1 MKYLNDNYVSAIN
14 NNSAYKA
21 AIIKIKSEV
30 DDFYSSFNDDPS
42 IISEWGHYYFCNY
55 DGGRL
60 IYDRKNPKSH
70 KCEIC
75 GKDYTDEVYDGVWT
89 YFYRNEAI
97 LTAWKAAALYAYD
110 KNPHY
115 LDILMEIIGFYAKN
129 YTKFVIHN
137 KERDRFLN
145 IDDMKWGC
153 GRIMPQGLNESI
165 ITIRMIQALEIVKN
179 DLPKSFLD
187 EIYHSM
193 FKEIF
198 KLLKPQVN
206 QIHNIRC
213 WNNSAIAVMGFFFN
227 DKEMIDFVFNGE
239 YNIIRQI
246 KEGVTK
252 DGFWYEGSIHYNF
265 FTLEGITPALLFSSI
280 YNYDFDLD
288 AKNIIRNM
296 FISAYNYAFT
306 NLYLPNPND
315 GWPSINLKTYS
326 YIYSVAAKV
335 FNSDKEIVNILKI
348 ILNNKYPR
356 TTLPLSKPYYINNEI
371 AFEQL
376 LLNTDMDIHNYSIIP
391 QKTLNFSM
399 SSFGMIRNE
408 NMNVFVKYG
417 LNGPSHAH
425 PDIINIEVMYK
436 DGMISR
442 DISNAGYISLLCNE
456 WHRRSLAHNTVIMN
470 GLDITS
476 RSPGKTLKYSKDH
489 IICEALNVYD
499 GVDEIRE
506 IKLLKNGFS
515 DIVQIK
521 STNDGVFDYVFHLEN
536 DINLAISNDFI
547 SSNLGFKE
555 NGYQYVKDV
564 MKYNK
569 KTDVLTLEAKRSNQN
584 IAIDLDLKDHEL
596 YIAKTMDNPVNKERT
611 TIIIRG
617 NGKNICYKMS
627 LRIGEENGK
636 N

>member
-425 PDIINIEVMYK
+425 PDIINIEVMYE

-596 YIAKTMDNPVNKERT
+596 YVAKTMDNPVNKERT

-617 NGKNICYKMS
+617 NGKKICYKMS

>member
-145 IDDMKWGC
+145 VDDMKWGC

-165 ITIRMIQALEIVKN
+165 ITIRMIQALEIVKS

-521 STNDGVFDYVFHLEN
+521 SANDGVFDYVFHLEN

-547 SSNLGFKE
+547 SSSLGFKE

-596 YIAKTMDNPVNKERT
+596 YVAKTIDNPVNKERT

>member
-521 STNDGVFDYVFHLEN
+521 SANDGVFDYVFHLEN

-547 SSNLGFKE
+547 SSSLGFKE
-555 NGYQYVKDV
+555 NGYQYVKNV

-569 KTDVLTLEAKRSNQN
+569 KTDFLTLEAKRSKQN

-596 YIAKTMDNPVNKERT
+596 YVAKTMDNPVNKERT

-617 NGKNICYKMS
+617 NGKNICYKIS

>member
-265 FTLEGITPALLFSSI
+265 FTLEGITPAVLFSSI

-521 STNDGVFDYVFHLEN
+521 SANDGVFDYVFHLEN

-547 SSNLGFKE
+547 SSSLGFKE

-596 YIAKTMDNPVNKERT
+596 YVAKTMDNPVNKERT

>member
-165 ITIRMIQALEIVKN
+165 ITIRMIQALEIVKS
-179 DLPKSFLD
+179 DLPKLFLD

-476 RSPGKTLKYSKDH
+476 RSPGKMLKYSKDH

-521 STNDGVFDYVFHLEN
+521 SANDGVFDYVFHLEN

-547 SSNLGFKE
+547 SSSLGFKE

-569 KTDVLTLEAKRSNQN
+569 KTDFLTLEGKRSNQN

-596 YIAKTMDNPVNKERT
+596 YVAKTMDNPVNKERT

>member
-521 STNDGVFDYVFHLEN
+521 SANDGVFDYVFHLEN
-536 DINLAISNDFI
+536 DVNLAISNDFI
-547 SSNLGFKE
+547 SSSLGFKE

>member
-326 YIYSVAAKV
+326 YIYSVATKV

-521 STNDGVFDYVFHLEN
+521 SANDGVFDYVFHLEN

-547 SSNLGFKE
+547 SSSLGFKE

-569 KTDVLTLEAKRSNQN
+569 KTDFLTLEAKRSNQN

-596 YIAKTMDNPVNKERT
+596 YVAKTMDNPVNKERT

>member
-60 IYDRKNPKSH
+60 IYDRNNPKSH

-97 LTAWKAAALYAYD
+97 LMAWKAAALYAYD

-476 RSPGKTLKYSKDH
+476 RSPGKMLKYSKDH

-521 STNDGVFDYVFHLEN
+521 SANDGVFDYVFHLEN

-547 SSNLGFKE
+547 SSSLGFKE

-569 KTDVLTLEAKRSNQN
+569 KTDFLTLEGKRSNQN

-596 YIAKTMDNPVNKERT
+596 YVAKTMDNPVNKERT

>member
-165 ITIRMIQALEIVKN
+165 ITIRMIQALEIVKS

-521 STNDGVFDYVFHLEN
+521 SANDGVFDYVFHLEN

-547 SSNLGFKE
+547 SSSLGFKE

-596 YIAKTMDNPVNKERT
+596 YVAKTMDNPVNKERT

>member
-165 ITIRMIQALEIVKN
+165 ITIRMIQALEIVKS

-476 RSPGKTLKYSKDH
+476 RSPGKMLKYSKDH

-521 STNDGVFDYVFHLEN
+521 SANDGVFDYVFHLEN

-547 SSNLGFKE
+547 SSSLGFKE

-569 KTDVLTLEAKRSNQN
+569 KTDFLTLEGKRSNQN

-596 YIAKTMDNPVNKERT
+596 YVAKTMDNPVNKERT

>member
-425 PDIINIEVMYK
+425 PDIINIEVMYE

-521 STNDGVFDYVFHLEN
+521 SANDGVFDYVFHLEN
-536 DINLAISNDFI
+536 DINLTISNDFI
-547 SSNLGFKE
+547 SSSLGFKE

-564 MKYNK
+564 IKYNK

-596 YIAKTMDNPVNKERT
+596 YVAKTMDNPVNKERT

>member
-110 KNPHY
+110 KNPNY

-165 ITIRMIQALEIVKN
+165 ITIRMIQALEIVKS

-193 FKEIF
+193 FREIF

-265 FTLEGITPALLFSSI
+265 FTLEGITPTLLFASI
-280 YNYDFDLD
+280 YNYDFDPE
-288 AKNIIRNM
+288 AKAIVRNM
-296 FISAYNYAFT
+296 FVSAYNYAFT

-335 FNSDKEIVNILKI
+335 FSSDKEIVNILKI

-476 RSPGKTLKYSKDH
+476 RSTGKTLKYSKEH

-521 STNDGVFDYVFHLEN
+521 SANDGVFDYVFHLEN

-547 SSNLGFKE
+547 SSSLGFKE

-596 YIAKTMDNPVNKERT
+596 YVAKTMDNPVNKERT

-627 LRIGEENGK
+627 LRIGE
-636 N
+636 

>member
-137 KERDRFLN
+137 KERERFLS

-153 GRIMPQGLNESI
+153 GRILPQGLNESI

-193 FKEIF
+193 FREIF

-335 FNSDKEIVNILKI
+335 FNSDTEIVNILKI

-376 LLNTDMDIHNYSIIP
+376 LLNTDMDIHNYSIIS

-547 SSNLGFKE
+547 SSSLGFKE

-569 KTDVLTLEAKRSNQN
+569 KTDFLTLEAKRSKQN

>member
-60 IYDRKNPKSH
+60 IYDRNNPKSH

-165 ITIRMIQALEIVKN
+165 ITIRMIQALEIVKS

-521 STNDGVFDYVFHLEN
+521 SANDGVFDYVFHLEN

-547 SSNLGFKE
+547 SSSLGFKE

-569 KTDVLTLEAKRSNQN
+569 KTDFLTLEGKRSNQN

-596 YIAKTMDNPVNKERT
+596 YVAKTMDNPVNKERT

>member
-165 ITIRMIQALEIVKN
+165 ITIRMIQALEIVKS

-521 STNDGVFDYVFHLEN
+521 SANDGVFDYVFHLEN

-547 SSNLGFKE
+547 SSSLGFKE

-569 KTDVLTLEAKRSNQN
+569 KTDFLTLEGKRSNQN

-596 YIAKTMDNPVNKERT
+596 YVAKTMDNPVNKERT

-617 NGKNICYKMS
+617 NGKNICYKMF

>member
-60 IYDRKNPKSH
+60 IYDRNNPKSH

-521 STNDGVFDYVFHLEN
+521 SANDGVFDYVFHLEN

-547 SSNLGFKE
+547 SSSLGFKE

-584 IAIDLDLKDHEL
+584 IAIDLDLKDYEL

>member
-30 DDFYSSFNDDPS
+30 DDFYSSFKDDPS
-42 IISEWGHYYFCNY
+42 VISEWGHYYFCNY

-75 GKDYTDEVYDGVWT
+75 GKNYTDEVYDGVWT

-110 KNPHY
+110 KNQHY
-115 LDILMEIIGFYAKN
+115 LDILMKIIGFYAKN

-137 KERDRFLN
+137 KERERFLSVEE
-145 IDDMKWGC
+145 MTWGC
-153 GRIMPQGLNESI
+153 GRILPQGLNESI

-179 DLPKSFLD
+179 DLPKLFLD
-187 EIYHSM
+187 EIYNSM

-227 DKEMIDFVFNGE
+227 DKEMIDFAFNGE

-280 YNYDFDLD
+280 YNYDFDLE

-335 FNSDKEIVNILKI
+335 FNSDKEIVNILKN

-376 LLNTDMDIHNYSIIP
+376 LLNTDMDIHNYNIVS
-391 QKTLNFSM
+391 QKTLNFPM
-399 SSFGMIRNE
+399 SNFGMLRNE
-408 NMNVFVKYG
+408 SMNVFVKYG

-425 PDIINIEVMYK
+425 PDIINIEVMHK

-456 WHRRSLAHNTVIMN
+456 WHRRSLAHNTIIMN
-470 GLDITS
+470 GQDITS
-476 RSPGKTLKYSKDH
+476 RSPGKTLKYSKNH

-499 GVDEIRE
+499 GVNEIRE

-515 DIVQIK
+515 DIVQIESK
-521 STNDGVFDYVFHLEN
+521 NDGVFDYVFHLEN
-536 DINLAISNDFI
+536 DISLKMSNDFI
-547 SSNLGFKE
+547 PSDLGFKE
-555 NGYQYVKDV
+555 NGYQYVKNV

-569 KTDVLTLEAKRSNQN
+569 KTDFLTLEAKRSNQN
-584 IAIDLDLKDHEL
+584 IVIDLDLKEHEL
-596 YIAKTMDNPVNKERT
+596 YIVKTMDNPVNKERT

-617 NGKNICYKMS
+617 NGKNICYKMT
-627 LRIGEENGK
+627 LRIGEENER

>member
-425 PDIINIEVMYK
+425 PDIINIEVMYE

-506 IKLLKNGFS
+506 TKLLKNGFS

-521 STNDGVFDYVFHLEN
+521 SANDGVFDYVFHLEN

-547 SSNLGFKE
+547 SSSLGFKE

-564 MKYNK
+564 IKYNK

-596 YIAKTMDNPVNKERT
+596 YVAKTMDNPVNKERT

>member
-596 YIAKTMDNPVNKERT
+596 YVAKTMDNPVNKERT

>member
-60 IYDRKNPKSH
+60 IYDRNNPKSH

-165 ITIRMIQALEIVKN
+165 ITIRMIQALEIVKS

-335 FNSDKEIVNILKI
+335 FNYDKEIVNILKI

-521 STNDGVFDYVFHLEN
+521 SANDGVFDYVFHLEN

-547 SSNLGFKE
+547 SSSLGFKE

-569 KTDVLTLEAKRSNQN
+569 KTDFLTLEGKRSNQN

-596 YIAKTMDNPVNKERT
+596 YVAKTMDNPVNKERT

>member
-165 ITIRMIQALEIVKN
+165 ITIRMIQALEIVKS

-193 FKEIF
+193 FREIF

-265 FTLEGITPALLFSSI
+265 FTLEGITPTLLFASI
-280 YNYDFDLD
+280 YNYDFDPE
-288 AKNIIRNM
+288 AKAIVRNM
-296 FISAYNYAFT
+296 FVSAYNYAFT

-335 FNSDKEIVNILKI
+335 FSSDKEIVNILKI

-521 STNDGVFDYVFHLEN
+521 SANDGVFDYVFHLEN

-547 SSNLGFKE
+547 SSSLGFKE

-596 YIAKTMDNPVNKERT
+596 YVAKTMDNPVNKERT

>member
-521 STNDGVFDYVFHLEN
+521 SANDGVFDYVFHLEN

-547 SSNLGFKE
+547 SSSLGFKE

-596 YIAKTMDNPVNKERT
+596 YVAKTMDNPVNKERT

>member
-506 IKLLKNGFS
+506 IRLLKNGFS

-521 STNDGVFDYVFHLEN
+521 SANDGVFDYVFHLEN

-596 YIAKTMDNPVNKERT
+596 YVAKTMDNPVNKERT

>member
-165 ITIRMIQALEIVKN
+165 IAIRMIQALEIVKS

-521 STNDGVFDYVFHLEN
+521 SANDGVFDYVFHLEN

-547 SSNLGFKE
+547 SSSLGFKE

-569 KTDVLTLEAKRSNQN
+569 KTDFLTLEAKRSNQN

-596 YIAKTMDNPVNKERT
+596 YVAKTMDNPVNKERT

>member
-137 KERDRFLN
+137 KERERFLS
-145 IDDMKWGC
+145 IEDMKWGC
-153 GRIMPQGLNESI
+153 GRILPQGLNESI

-193 FKEIF
+193 FREIF

-280 YNYDFDLD
+280 YNYDFDLE

-376 LLNTDMDIHNYSIIP
+376 LLNTDMDIHNYSIIS

-399 SSFGMIRNE
+399 SNFGMIRNE
-408 NMNVFVKYG
+408 NVNIFVKYG

-521 STNDGVFDYVFHLEN
+521 SSNDGVFDYVFHLEN
-536 DINLAISNDFI
+536 DINLKISNDFI
-547 SSNLGFKE
+547 SSSLGFKE

-569 KTDVLTLEAKRSNQN
+569 KTDVLTLEAKRSKQN
-584 IAIDLDLKDHEL
+584 ITIDLDLKDHEL

>member
-60 IYDRKNPKSH
+60 IYDRNNPKSH

-436 DGMISR
+436 DGIISR

-521 STNDGVFDYVFHLEN
+521 SANDGVFDYVFHLEN

-547 SSNLGFKE
+547 SSSLGFKE

-569 KTDVLTLEAKRSNQN
+569 KTDFLTLEAKRSNQN

-596 YIAKTMDNPVNKERT
+596 YVAKTMDNPVNKERT

>member
-425 PDIINIEVMYK
+425 PDIINIEVMYE

-547 SSNLGFKE
+547 SSSLGFKE

-596 YIAKTMDNPVNKERT
+596 YVAKTMDNPVNKERT

>member
-137 KERDRFLN
+137 KERERFLS
-145 IDDMKWGC
+145 IEDMKWGC
-153 GRIMPQGLNESI
+153 GRILPQGLNESI

-193 FKEIF
+193 FREIF

-376 LLNTDMDIHNYSIIP
+376 LLNTDMDIHNYSIIS

-547 SSNLGFKE
+547 SSSLGFKE

-569 KTDVLTLEAKRSNQN
+569 KTDFLTLEAKRSKQN

>member
-21 AIIKIKSEV
+21 AIIKIKLEV

-60 IYDRKNPKSH
+60 IYDRNNPKSH

-521 STNDGVFDYVFHLEN
+521 SANDGVFDYVFHLEN

-547 SSNLGFKE
+547 SSSLGFKE

-564 MKYNK
+564 IKYNK

-596 YIAKTMDNPVNKERT
+596 YVAKTMDNPVNKERT

>member
-470 GLDITS
+470 DLDITS

-521 STNDGVFDYVFHLEN
+521 SANDGVFDYVFHLEN

-547 SSNLGFKE
+547 SSSLGFKE

-596 YIAKTMDNPVNKERT
+596 YVAKTMDNPVNKERT

>member
-1 MKYLNDNYVSAIN
+1 MKYLNDNYVDAIN
-14 NNSAYKA
+14 KNSAYKA

-30 DDFYSSFNDDPS
+30 DDFYSDFHDDPS
-42 IISEWGHYYFCNY
+42 VISEWGHYYFCNY

-60 IYDRKNPKSH
+60 IYDRKNPHSH

-75 GKDYTDEVYDGVWT
+75 SKDYTDEVYDGVWT
-89 YFYRNEAI
+89 YFYCNEAI

-115 LDILMEIIGFYAKN
+115 LDVLKNIIGFYAKN

-137 KERDRFLN
+137 KERERFLN
-145 IDDMKWGC
+145 VSDMKWGC
-153 GRIMPQGLNESI
+153 GRILPQGLNESI

-179 DLPKSFLD
+179 DLPAEFLD
-187 EIYHSM
+187 EIYNNM

-227 DKEMIDFVFNGE
+227 DKEMLDFVFHGE

-265 FTLEGITPALLFSSI
+265 FTLEGITPTLLFASI
-280 YNYDFDLD
+280 YNYDFDPE
-288 AKNIIRNM
+288 AKAIVRNM
-296 FISAYNYAFT
+296 FVSAYNYAFT

-335 FNSDKEIVNILKI
+335 FSSDKEIVNILKI

-376 LLNTDMDIHNYSIIP
+376 LLNTDMDIHDYHNIC
-391 QKTLNFSM
+391 QKTLNFPM
-399 SSFGMIRNE
+399 SSFGMLRND
-408 NMNVFVKYG
+408 NINIFVKYG

-425 PDIINIEVMYK
+425 PDIINIEVVHK
-436 DGMISR
+436 DGIISR

-470 GLDITS
+470 GLDVTS
-476 RSPGKTLKYSKDH
+476 RSPGKTLKYSKEH
-489 IICEALNVYD
+489 IICEALNVYE
-499 GVDEIRE
+499 GVNEIRE
-506 IKLLKNGFS
+506 VKLLKNGFEDVVKIES
-515 DIVQIK
+515 
-521 STNDGVFDYVFHLEN
+521 NDDATFDYVFHLEN
-536 DINLAISNDFI
+536 DITLELNDDFI
-547 SSNLGFKE
+547 SSDLGFKE
-555 NGYQYVKDV
+555 NGYQYVKNV
-564 MKYNK
+564 MHYDKVCDNI
-569 KTDVLTLEAKRSNQN
+569 VLNAKLH
-584 IAIDLDLKDHEL
+584 DLKISLDIDLKDHEL
-596 YIAKTMDNPVNKERT
+596 FVGKTMDNPVNKERT
-611 TIIIRG
+611 TLILRG
-617 NGKNICYKMS
+617 KGKNINYKMV
-627 LRIGEENGK
+627 LRIGDK
-636 N
+636 NE

>member
-110 KNPHY
+110 KNHHY

-521 STNDGVFDYVFHLEN
+521 SANDGVFDYVFHLEN

-547 SSNLGFKE
+547 SSSLGFKE

-596 YIAKTMDNPVNKERT
+596 YVAKTMDNPVNKERT

>member
-137 KERDRFLN
+137 KERERFLN
-145 IDDMKWGC
+145 IEDMKWGC
-153 GRIMPQGLNESI
+153 GRILPQGLNESI

-179 DLPKSFLD
+179 DLSKSFLD

-193 FKEIF
+193 FREIF

-376 LLNTDMDIHNYSIIP
+376 LFNTDMDIHNYSIIS

-547 SSNLGFKE
+547 SSSLGFKE

-569 KTDVLTLEAKRSNQN
+569 KTDVLTLEAKRSKQN

>member
-425 PDIINIEVMYK
+425 PDIINIEVMYE

-569 KTDVLTLEAKRSNQN
+569 KTGVLTLEAKRSNQN

-596 YIAKTMDNPVNKERT
+596 YVAKTMDNPVNKERT